1 MRRKRVV
8 TITILLAL
16 ALGLLL
22 PGLAAAHPLGNFSVN
37 HYSRLEVGADG
48 VRLRFILDL
57 AEIPTF
63 QERDGIDTNRNGQLE
78 PDETQKYLAAQVS
91 RLQPNLKLTLNGSPA
106 ALRLVNSEISF
117 PEGQGL
123 LPTTRI
129 VADFTTDKLAS
140 NVTSLEYRDT
150 NNPDRLGWREI
161 VVRNG
166 NGVALE
172 NSSAPATDKSD
183 ELRNYQEDLLANPLA
198 VTSAKAS
205 FRLDPSVKV
214 AAPDAANGVTS
225 RAQDPFAALVN
236 GELTPIAILVA
247 LVIAF
252 ALGMFHALSPGH
264 GKAVVGA
271 YLIGARGTARHALFL
286 GITVT
291 ITHTLGVFA
300 LGLITLFA
308 ARFILPEQLYPWLA
322 LLSGVLVLVLGA
334 ILLRSRL
341 RLALSGAPLEHEHE
355 HSHDHAGHSHS
366 HNGHDHDHEHSHDH
380 ENGHV
385 HTHEPIAAGV
395 GAGAKALAQVG
406 GTATLTRPVMVY
418 HMHTHERHEHSH
430 GHDHEH
436 GEHTHTHE
444 HDGHTH
450 THDHEQHDSG
460 HTHAHHDHDH
470 EHSHEHHH
478 HHDHDHEH
486 AGHSHSHDHHHYHD
500 HDHEHSH
507 DHTHEHEHGHSHEHD
522 HAHTHDH
529 AHAGEHSHGLFKHS
543 HTPPEALTWR
553 KLLIFGISA
562 GLLPCPSALVVMLS
576 AIALGRTAFG
586 LVLVVF
592 FSMGL
597 ATTLTALGLLFVY
610 GQKFLGK
617 LKVGAGKQAFIYRAL
632 PVVGAAVVT
641 VVGIALTYEAL
652 MQTIR

>member
-1 MRRKRVV
+1 VFICVTRTQSGVAMRRKRVV
-8 TITILLAL
+8 TVTILLAL

-37 HYSRLEVGADG
+37 HYSRLDIGADG

-63 QERDGIDTNRNGQLE
+63 QERDGIDSNRNGQLE
-78 PDETQKYLAAQVS
+78 PSETQNYMTQQVS
-91 RLQPNLKLTLNGSPA
+91 KLQPGLKLTLNGSPA
-106 ALRLVNSEISF
+106 TLRLVNSDITF
-117 PEGQGL
+117 PEGQGG
-123 LPTTRI
+123 LPTTRL

-161 VVRNG
+161 IVRNA

-172 NSSAPATDKSD
+172 NSSAPATDKTN
-183 ELRNYQEDLLANPLA
+183 ELRTYPEDLLANPLSL
-198 VTSAKAS
+198 TSAKAS
-205 FRLDPSVKV
+205 FWLDPSVKV
-214 AAPDAANGVTS
+214 ATPDATNATNA

-236 GELTPIAILVA
+236 GELTPVAILIA

-252 ALGMFHALSPGH
+252 VLGMFHALSPGH
-264 GKAVVGA
+264 GKTVVGA
-271 YLIGARGTARHALFL
+271 YLVGTRGTARHALFL
-286 GITVT
+286 GVTVT

-308 ARFILPEQLYPWLA
+308 ARFILPEKLYPWLA

-341 RLALSGAPLEHEHE
+341 RLALSGAPLDYDHHHG

-366 HNGHDHDHEHSHDH
+366 HHDHAHQH
-380 ENGHV
+380 GHV
-385 HTHEPIAAGV
+385 HSHEPVAAG
-395 GAGAKALAQVG
+395 GSAKVQAQAG
-406 GTATLTRPVMVY
+406 GTATLTRPVTLPVY
-418 HMHTHERHEHSH
+418 PTHRHDGHEHSH
-430 GHDHEH
+430 QDNPEH
-436 GEHTHTHE
+436 GGHTHTHE

-450 THDHEQHDSG
+450 SHNHEHHASGHSHDHAD
-460 HTHAHHDHDH
+460 HDHDH
-470 EHSHEHHH
+470 AEHSHSHEHHH
-478 HHDHDHEH
+478 HHNYDNDS
-486 AGHSHSHDHHHYHD
+486 SHHN
-500 HDHEHSH
+500 HEHSH
-507 DHTHEHEHGHSHEHD
+507 DHTHEQGNNHDHKHDHEH
-522 HAHTHDH
+522 AQT
-529 AHAGEHSHGLFKHS
+529 GEHSHGLFKHS

-586 LVLVVF
+586 LVLVIF
-592 FSMGL
+592 FSLGL
-597 ATTLTALGLLFVY
+597 ATTLTLLGLLFVY

-617 LKVGAGKQAFIYRAL
+617 LKVSGGKQEFIYRGL
-632 PVVGAAVVT
+632 PVVGAAVVI
-641 VVGIALTYEAL
+641 VVGIALTYDAL
-652 MQTIR
+652 IQTISN